1 MDSLS
6 FSNGILYRSTGHFE
20 KKDIASVSYVSGI
33 VVLKSGKEL
42 RFREERNVYDL
53 VLSFNKEEKK

>member
-1 MDSLS
+1 MKSKIKEEKI
-6 FSNGILYRSTGHFE
+6 F

-33 VVLKSGKEL
+33 VALKSGKEL
-42 RFREERNVYDL
+42 RFREERNIYDL